1 MKNIPY
7 STQYIN
13 KEDIK
18 AVKKVL
24 SNKFLTQGPVVS
36 LFENKLRK
44 YFNCK
49 NVVSVSNASN
59 ALLLACAVLGVKKN
73 THVWCSAITFISSIS
88 CAFHLGAKFKFLDID
103 NNNFNLD
110 INRLEVELKKTKTLP
125 DILIVTHLGGNPID
139 LIKLKKLK
147 AKYKFKIIEDA
158 SHALG
163 SKIKNKKVG
172 NSDVSEF
179 VIFSF
184 HPVKS
189 ITTGEGGALTT
200 NKKELFKE
208 AKILRSH
215 GINRNIKNKNLKG
228 QLDYDIYKIGYNF
241 RLSDINAAL
250 GVSQLNRL
258 DIFIKKRN
266 ELAKCY
272 DKNFKGI
279 KEITSQKILEH
290 SRSSY
295 HLYIIKIKN
304 LNFKLKNKLNQVMKK
319 NKIEINY
326 HYVPIYKFS
335 FNNKINIK
343 KFKNSESYHEQ
354 AISLPIHQ
362 KLRKKDINYISKI
375 VINFVT
381 KNL

>member
-1 MKNIPY
+1 M
-7 STQYIN
+7 
-13 KEDIK
+13 
-18 AVKKVL
+18 
-24 SNKFLTQGPVVS
+24 
-36 LFENKLRK
+36 
-44 YFNCK
+44 
-49 NVVSVSNASN
+49 
-59 ALLLACAVLGVKKN
+59 
-73 THVWCSAITFISSIS
+73 
-88 CAFHLGAKFKFLDID
+88 
-103 NNNFNLD
+103 
-110 INRLEVELKKTKTLP
+110 EVELKKTKTLP

-228 QLDYDIYKIGYNF
+228 QLDYNIYKIGYNF